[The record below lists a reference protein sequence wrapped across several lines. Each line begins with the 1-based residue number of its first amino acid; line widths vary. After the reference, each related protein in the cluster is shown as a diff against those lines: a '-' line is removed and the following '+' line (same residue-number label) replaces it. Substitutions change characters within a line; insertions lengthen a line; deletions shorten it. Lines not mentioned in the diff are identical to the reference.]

1 MNKSNIFILLI
12 AVQLLQVFAGGS
24 GLSFD
29 VNRATAYM
37 NAGNC
42 FVYPGLSTS
51 GSSNNIGYRYYS
63 LPYGWRQYENKLYI
77 PNLLSSRGDW
87 VFGAKAVSGD
97 SSVNEQFKIN
107 VNGLQIKISPASSY
121 TSKNLVIGSN
131 YRSDGVSDKDWSDF
145 TSSLSR
151 GDGWFEGSSSGYW
164 YPGQSVRVTTTTPV
178 RTAYG
183 VNLGSSYSSYPTS
196 FGGDFDNLF
205 SNYGD
210 DSNVRTNV
218 IYSTS
223 TPSQVF
229 ISTGPTD
236 DDRKSALDQQYKA
249 NKALNDLNTLIGQ
262 LSANVDSTKSS
273 VARYE
278 SDLSGYRSTSSQ
290 CNDKILELNNA
301 KLSADSSIRTLN
313 SQINEYK
320 TRLAD
325 FTPALSS
332 LLQRRAQL
340 VQSRDSIE
348 RSKSPN
354 SNLLGQLEGKYSSCN
369 SQVDEYRADYSKV
382 QSSIESNNNEIST
395 IQNNAADAPN
405 QIRLAN
411 QQLTVVD
418 ATIADL
424 EAKLSDARA
433 QKAKIQGDIVNYN
446 NVIRSSN
453 NQVSTLKSQNARL
466 TGQLSTLQSS
476 IDTQVFQCSTY
487 QRQSEEIRSKI
498 ASTQSDYDSLVNQ
511 ISVQDSLI
519 ANKRS
524 EIDRF
529 QSETSNLPSRLSTL
543 QNDLNNAQTA
553 LSRQYYIC
561 NQASETVSRA
571 ESDLRAANL
580 KLQTEQKFLSD
591 AQSKLSS
598 ATAQKKA
605 ADDLVNKLLSAP
617 VSGTTGGSTGG
628 STSIRITGGISG
640 VATGGD
646 SSTGYIY
653 STPTTVGSIGDYLGR
668 VYGSSVKTYW
678 EPYTS
683 SSATTYSTMYP
694 LSSTTMNALYG
705 RSDAGV
711 FLPSGST
718 YLSGITS
725 SQIGSS
731 SLPSNIVGDFT
742 CSGSGNSVQSGYGKV
757 TSVQPGY
764 ITISTPSSGNI
775 NLRIG
780 SCSRLESNRPQFVA
794 SVYDNVF
801 YKGQRGL
808 NKDVHA
814 HYITCLS

>member
-1 MNKSNIFILLI
+1 M
-12 AVQLLQVFAGGS
+12 
-24 GLSFD
+24 
-29 VNRATAYM
+29 
-37 NAGNC
+37 
-42 FVYPGLSTS
+42 
-51 GSSNNIGYRYYS
+51 
-63 LPYGWRQYENKLYI
+63 
-77 PNLLSSRGDW
+77 
-87 VFGAKAVSGD
+87 
-97 SSVNEQFKIN
+97 
-107 VNGLQIKISPASSY
+107 
-121 TSKNLVIGSN
+121 
-131 YRSDGVSDKDWSDF
+131 
-145 TSSLSR
+145 
-151 GDGWFEGSSSGYW
+151 
-164 YPGQSVRVTTTTPV
+164 
-178 RTAYG
+178 
-183 VNLGSSYSSYPTS
+183 
-196 FGGDFDNLF
+196 
-205 SNYGD
+205 
-210 DSNVRTNV
+210 
-218 IYSTS
+218 
-223 TPSQVF
+223 
-229 ISTGPTD
+229 
-236 DDRKSALDQQYKA
+236 
-249 NKALNDLNTLIGQ
+249 
-262 LSANVDSTKSS
+262 
-273 VARYE
+273 
-278 SDLSGYRSTSSQ
+278 
-290 CNDKILELNNA
+290 
-301 KLSADSSIRTLN
+301 
-313 SQINEYK
+313 
-320 TRLAD
+320 
-325 FTPALSS
+325 
-332 LLQRRAQL
+332 
-340 VQSRDSIE
+340 
-348 RSKSPN
+348 
-354 SNLLGQLEGKYSSCN
+354 
-369 SQVDEYRADYSKV
+369 
-382 QSSIESNNNEIST
+382 
-395 IQNNAADAPN
+395 
-405 QIRLAN
+405 
-411 QQLTVVD
+411 
-418 ATIADL
+418 
-424 EAKLSDARA
+424 
-433 QKAKIQGDIVNYN
+433 
-446 NVIRSSN
+446 
-453 NQVSTLKSQNARL
+453 
-466 TGQLSTLQSS
+466 
-476 IDTQVFQCSTY
+476 
-487 QRQSEEIRSKI
+487 
-498 ASTQSDYDSLVNQ
+498 
-511 ISVQDSLI
+511 
-519 ANKRS
+519 
-524 EIDRF
+524 
-529 QSETSNLPSRLSTL
+529 
-543 QNDLNNAQTA
+543 NNAQTA